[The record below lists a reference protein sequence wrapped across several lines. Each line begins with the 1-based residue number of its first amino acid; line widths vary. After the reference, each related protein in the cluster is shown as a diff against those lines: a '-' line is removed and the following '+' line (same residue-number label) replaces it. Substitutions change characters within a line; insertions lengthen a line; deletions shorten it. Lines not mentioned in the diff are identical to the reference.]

1 MPMRSR
7 NGNPQDAN
15 IERELTAV
23 DATLGGQPV
32 DADLTELAELVLAVR
47 AQRSRPRPGFAEELD
62 ARVAAGFPRVG
73 ASPPE
78 EDGVEAGPGGDQP
91 PRKPTQRT
99 GFFSRFRPRRLR
111 LAFGT
116 AASLLIVVTAVVSSG
131 VLSSGGGGRDSV
143 TTESGGSEGKG
154 GSLSAPS
161 ATAEADRTA
170 RGAAPSTAEPSASVS
185 PDYRLAIPSPP
196 RARVLPQVRD
206 RKQDRD
212 AALVLATPRADIEDA
227 ADGVIQVT
235 DRYQGFVL
243 RSNVSGGDEGRAGA
257 TLELRIPSDK
267 LQPALRDL
275 SELAH
280 VRSRTQTTQDI
291 TARFVSARSRLN
303 EAVAERRAL
312 LRQLARA
319 STPNE
324 TASIRARL
332 RLANRQI
339 AAAQS
344 NLRSLRNRV
353 DFSTVSVAIEA
364 DESAKAADGGW
375 SPGDALDD
383 ALGILKTTVGILLVS
398 LAVLVPLA
406 VLGLLAW
413 AATSSLRRNRRERT
427 LDRQPQN

>member
-1 MPMRSR
+1 MSMRTR
-7 NGNPQDAN
+7 NGTPQSPN
-15 IERELTAV
+15 VERELAAV

-47 AQRSRPRPGFAEELD
+47 AERPRPRPDFAEELD
-62 ARVAAGFPRVG
+62 ARAAAGFPRSEWKAPG
-73 ASPPE
+73 ETALES
-78 EDGVEAGPGGDQP
+78 DAGRP
-91 PRKPTQRT
+91 PRKTARS
-99 GFFSRFRPRRLR
+99 GFPFLPAFKPRRLP

-131 VLSSGGGGRDSV
+131 VFSGESRDESVRGRPQGAPPSADI
-143 TTESGGSEGKG
+143 TTDREPA
-154 GSLSAPS
+154 APS
-161 ATAEADRTA
+161 AGAGSESAKALSPATSVAPPSRTGV
-170 RGAAPSTAEPSASVS
+170 R
-185 PDYRLAIPSPP
+185 P
-196 RARVLPQVRD
+196 RVTKREV
-206 RKQDRD
+206 DRD
-212 AALVLATPRADIEDA
+212 AALVLAAPRADIEDT

-235 DRYQGFVL
+235 DRHQGFVL
-243 RSNVSGGDEGRAGA
+243 RSNVSSGDEGRAGA
-257 TLELRIPSDK
+257 TLELRIPSDR

-303 EAVAERRAL
+303 DARAERRAL

-319 STPNE
+319 TTPNE

-339 AAAQS
+339 AAARS
-344 NLRSLRNRV
+344 DLRGLRDRV

-364 DESAKAADGGW
+364 DESVKEPDGGW
-375 SPGDALDD
+375 SPGDALRD
-383 ALGILKTTVGILLVS
+383 ALGILETTVGIVLVS

-406 VLGLLAW
+406 ALGLLAW
-413 AATSSLRRNRRERT
+413 LASSRLRSTRRERA